1 MMITKSARKRERV
14 SEKVARKPPQCQC
27 KDDVDTELKISSSF
41 FDIYKSRSTI
51 LFPNWA
57 DNTHRED
64 DLLWDIQACFEP
76 FRTWHL
82 NQLHQISDLSMHLG

>member
-1 MMITKSARKRERV
+1 MMIAKSARKGKEYLKRWLANSHTV
-14 SEKVARKPPQCQC
+14 FQC
-27 KDDVDTELKISSSF
+27 KDDFSTELKTSSSLFF

-64 DLLWDIQACFEP
+64 NLLWGIQACFEP
-76 FRTWHL
+76 HHRL
-82 NQLHQISDLSMHLG
+82 LGRDA